1 MELGMM
7 EHGIMVI
14 FNQEYGIMEPGIM
27 EFGEIKHHG
36 IMELLLKVMMKV
48 LINIQTTLTN
58 GVNKMNKK
66 NIRIAKEL
74 VKLAKELTSTLFED
88 DIYDHNPQV
97 MENVNN
103 MPVDDVIELFCN
115 YVDNLGTVND
125 CRIKLK
131 NKALE
136 KLRLGQELTALNKQ
150 ILGLPYNIV
159 YPSLTS
165 DEHSLTNSSDPNSW
179 YRIFDSFQRAGGIKF
194 RAALIRLNHSL
205 QKIEFITQDTS
216 LLDAD
221 VREYVQDAI
230 NSLTNPIIKKNNNN
244 IKIDQELI
252 VKFNNALIKR
262 GLQAIRRDGKQPADR
277 RIYKYINEKERAG
290 QLNAKITK
298 GLRIAANWTRASMMI
313 ISTLDDI
320 QDEKVKVFVSNTSA
334 LMQQADK
341 LTRQLQIQNDSQG
354 KPKLFKTAG
363 FLSNL
368 KEKLFG
374 IFNKIA
380 NGFNYI
386 KSKIQSFLNRNQID
400 ELEKL
405 TDEFEKVVNS

>member
-1 MELGMM
+1 
-7 EHGIMVI
+7 
-14 FNQEYGIMEPGIM
+14 
-27 EFGEIKHHG
+27 
-36 IMELLLKVMMKV
+36 MMKV

-159 YPSLTS
+159 YT
-165 DEHSLTNSSDPNSW
+165 SLTNSSDPNSW